1 MRRAESRARLALAV
15 GRVLNLLRTEAP
27 LDTKVSLTKER
38 SVMADDDRARKC
50 KHGNCDCTVAGDD
63 DYCSEYCRDAH
74 KTGITDIACSCE
86 HDACR

>member
-1 MRRAESRARLALAV
+1 
-15 GRVLNLLRTEAP
+15 
-27 LDTKVSLTKER
+27 
-38 SVMADDDRARKC
+38 MADDDRARKC

-74 KTGITDIACSCE
+74 KTGITDIACSCK